1 MRKLNSFYLQS
12 AWNSNQLFTWLCYC
26 SSDINT
32 SRLKHGGIQN
42 FPRGVC
48 KIKKT
53 TTAKREFKR
62 IKGISFSAL
71 VAYRAKSV
79 QGLP

>member
-1 MRKLNSFYLQS
+1 MRKLNYFYLQS
-12 AWNSNQLFTWLCYC
+12 AWNSNQLFTWLCY

-48 KIKKT
+48 KIKKNNNSK
-53 TTAKREFKR
+53 AEFKR